1 MKPMRSE
8 LIAIAALAALLLTM
22 SGAARA
28 DIVDDLRAIGV
39 PADSAAILDT
49 AIVIR
54 IEGSLVE
61 GDTLLKRYGGVVF
74 TVVDSILSG
83 WPVRGICVD
92 IPGSRLRLTSSELDA
107 ALALM
112 GEGWADDRIASWILD
127 HTRVFHFV
135 E

>member
-1 MKPMRSE
+1 MKNA
-8 LIAIAALAALLLTM
+8 LTAIAAVAALLFAM
-22 SGAARA
+22 HGAASA
-28 DIVDDLRAIGV
+28 GIVEDLRSIGV
-39 PADSAAILDT
+39 PALSATVLDT
-49 AIVIR
+49 AVVIG

-83 WPVRGICVD
+83 WPVKGICVD
-92 IPGSRLRLTSSELDA
+92 IPGSRLRLTGSDLDA
-107 ALALM
+107 AIVMM
-112 GEGWADDRIASWILD
+112 GEGCTDDRTASWILD

>member
-8 LIAIAALAALLLTM
+8 LIAIAALAALLLPM